1 MSIESLN
8 LKKSTES
15 GTTDS
20 IVKMRNAIFLLLG
33 LLIAQFWLGMT
44 INLEVNIPVKHLGAI
59 QSLMYFGS
67 NYGFIMVH
75 IINGFAILFTSLTFL
90 ILAFKTQL
98 LPLRICA
105 IIIFAG
111 VIGAITN
118 GILFLMSGQFF
129 GWSIGMAMSAV
140 IVLVVSA
147 ISLYFLGENI
157 KI

>member
-67 NYGFIMVH
+67 HYGFITEH
-75 IINGFAILFTSLTFL
+75 IITGFAILLTSLAFL

-105 IIIFAG
+105 IVIFAG
-111 VIGAITN
+111 VICAITN

-140 IVLVVSA
+140 SVLIVSA
-147 ISLYFLGENI
+147 IGLYFLGENI